1 MNSWTVAQQAPL
13 FLDFSRQEYWSG
25 LPCPSSVDLP
35 NPGIEARSRVL
46 QADSLPSKL
55 PGKPSNILQF
65 SSVTQLCLTLC
76 DPMNCSTPGLL
87 SIANSWSLLKF
98 ISIVSVMPS
107 NHLILHIVP
116 FSSCLQS
123 FPASRSFQMSQFL
136 ASGGQSIGVLLSPSV
151 LPMNI

>member
-1 MNSWTVAQQAPL
+1 M
-13 FLDFSRQEYWSG
+13 DFSRQEYWSG

-76 DPMNCSTPGLL
+76 NPMNCSMPGLPVHHQL
-87 SIANSWSLLKF
+87 PEFTQTHVHRVGDAIQPSHSSYCPLLLLPSVFPSIKVFSNESVPRIRWPKYWSF
-98 ISIVSVMPS
+98 SFSISPS
-107 NHLILHIVP
+107 NE
-116 FSSCLQS
+116 
-123 FPASRSFQMSQFL
+123 
-136 ASGGQSIGVLLSPSV
+136 
-151 LPMNI
+151 N